1 MCAGCLPSTGHS
13 LHIVGNTEWFIGPA
27 FRAHL
32 SPAQQSRAPDEKTH
46 QYEHTPHC
54 PGGTWIKLRGRWT
67 CRGCRDEIRPFLCH
81 SLNPGFVF
89 QFLWGFAYHSPS
101 CTRITFLRLVPTQLG
116 ENEHQPSWIMWTL
129 EGQVAYSLP
138 EAQRT
143 KALHLCSIWLHFPIL
158 SLHPRT
164 KNQQVGRHLNGH
176 LAMATPIWT
185 VAQPF
190 IPNLR
195 QRATKLDEIG
205 RFRFHRVFSKS
216 HKLVY

>member
-1 MCAGCLPSTGHS
+1 M
-13 LHIVGNTEWFIGPA
+13 GNTEWFIGPA
-27 FRAHL
+27 FREHL
-32 SPAQQSRAPDEKTH
+32 SPAQQSWALDEKTH
-46 QYEHTPHC
+46 QYRHTPHC

-67 CRGCRDEIRPFLCH
+67 CRGCRDEIRSFPRTALILALFFNSSEALLIFIL
-81 SLNPGFVF
+81 S
-89 QFLWGFAYHSPS
+89 S
-101 CTRITFLRLVPTQLG
+101 ITFQCLLLTKLG
-116 ENEHQPSWIMWTL
+116 ENEHQPSRIMWTLL

-138 EAQRT
+138 EAQGT
-143 KALHLCSIWLHFPIL
+143 KALHLCLIWLHFPIL

-164 KNQQVGRHLNGH
+164 KNQQVGRRLDGH

-190 IPNLR
+190 TPNLR

-205 RFRFHRVFSKS
+205 HFRVHRVFSKS